1 MKFVLDSHTHTIA
14 SGHAYNT
21 IREMVLAAKEKGL
34 ELLAITDHGP
44 KMPGAFSDFYFVNFG
59 AVEKNRFGV
68 ELLLGSEVNIMD
80 SEGTVDLNDNILKK
94 LDVVIASLHLPC
106 IDPGTKEENTR
117 AYLNVMKNPYVNII
131 GHPDDSNFLVD
142 FEALVLGAKEH
153 NVLLELNNSSLN
165 PNNYRR
171 NTKENDIEMLQLCK
185 KYNVPIVVGSDAHS
199 DSAVGEHD
207 LALEVINIVDF
218 PEKLIANC
226 SLEMFKK
233 YINKY
238 KFCN

>member
-21 IREMVLAAKEKGL
+21 IREMVIAAKEKGL

-44 KMPGAFSDFYFVNFG
+44 KMTGAFSEFYFVNFG

-80 SEGTVDLNDNILKK
+80 FDGTVDLNDNILKK

-117 AYLNVMKNPYVNII
+117 AYLNAMKNPYVNII
-131 GHPDDSNFLVD
+131 GHPDDSNFPVD
-142 FEALVLGAKEH
+142 FEALVLGAKEN

-165 PNNYRR
+165 PDNYRR

-185 KYNVPIVVGSDAHS
+185 KYNVPIVVGSDAHA

-218 PEKLIANC
+218 PVDLIANC
-226 SLEMFKK
+226 SLKMFKK
-233 YINKY
+233 YTNKY
-238 KFCN
+238 KFS

>member
-21 IREMVLAAKEKGL
+21 IREMVIAAKEKEL
-34 ELLAITDHGP
+34 ELIAITDHGP

-59 AVEKNRFGV
+59 AVEKNKFGV

-80 SEGTVDLNDNILKK
+80 YNGTLDLNDNILKK
-94 LDVVIASLHLPC
+94 LDIVIASLHLPC
-106 IDPGTKEENTR
+106 ISPGTKEENTK

-142 FEALVLGAKEH
+142 FEALVLGAKEN
-153 NVLLELNNSSLN
+153 NVLLELNNSSLS
-165 PNNYRR
+165 PDNYRR
-171 NTKENDIEMLQLCK
+171 NTVENDIEMLKLCK
-185 KYNVPIVVGSDAHS
+185 KYNVPIVVGSDAHA
-199 DSAVGEHD
+199 DSAVGDHD
-207 LALEVINIVDF
+207 LALEVIKRVDF
-218 PEKLIANC
+218 PEELIANC

-238 KFCN
+238 KFI

>member
-21 IREMVLAAKEKGL
+21 IREMVLSAKEKEL
-34 ELLAITDHGP
+34 ELIAITDHGP

-59 AVEKNRFGV
+59 AVEKNKFGV

-80 SEGTVDLNDNILKK
+80 FDGTVDLNDNILKK

-106 IDPGTKEENTR
+106 IDPGTKEDNTR

-142 FEALVLGAKEH
+142 FEALVLGAKEN
-153 NVLLELNNSSLN
+153 NVLLELNNSSLS
-165 PNNYRR
+165 PDNYRR
-171 NTKENDIEMLQLCK
+171 NTMDNDIEMLKLCK
-185 KYNVPIVVGSDAHS
+185 KYNVPIVVGSDAHA
-199 DSAVGEHD
+199 DSAVGGHD
-207 LALEVINIVDF
+207 LALEVINKVDF
-218 PEKLIANC
+218 PEELIANY

-233 YINKY
+233 YTNKY
-238 KFCN
+238 RIL